1 MGESKVNTLNLND
14 IFQDVKTDMI
24 GKLLN
29 DTKDSKKCLWY
40 LICALDGMDEN
51 DIVELAERTIP
62 QIQAAR
68 NEFLMKKYQGNREV
82 YKEVLRIKSQV
93 NDVVQENREVRSSI
107 EAGLDKAI
115 QEQIEKSNRLIDA
128 KDDMVDL
135 LKIQIKE
142 LQGENEKLKAKIN
155 HLENQQTERTT
166 IVQQRMT
173 ENNVLLKSES
183 TEKKTSQE
191 PAESDLEVVKTE
203 IRSSEMKEGL
213 GKRIR
218 KYFFSNLDSK
228 RFIEKYL
235 NNENL
240 SEEQKEY
247 MFECLESGMS
257 LKDMD
262 KFFSENLSV
271 AQMKRLNSI
280 IKNRRG

>member
-1 MGESKVNTLNLND
+1 MGESKVNTINLND

-40 LICALDGMDEN
+40 LICALDGMNEN
-51 DIVELAERTIP
+51 DIVELADHTIP
-62 QIQAAR
+62 QIQTAR

-135 LKIQIKE
+135 LKIQLKE
-142 LQGENEKLKAKIN
+142 LQGENEKLKAKVN
-155 HLENQQTERTT
+155 HLENQQSERTT

-173 ENNVLLKSES
+173 ENNVLSKSES
-183 TEKKTSQE
+183 TEKKTLQE

-213 GKRIR
+213 GKRIQ
-218 KYFFSNLDSK
+218 KYFFSNIDSK

-240 SEEQKEY
+240 TEEQKEY
-247 MFECLESGMS
+247 MIECLESGMS

-262 KFFSENLSV
+262 KFFSEKLSV
-271 AQMKRLNSI
+271 EQMKRLNSI

>member
-1 MGESKVNTLNLND
+1 MGENKINTINLND
-14 IFQDVKTDMI
+14 IFQDVKTDLI

-29 DTKDSKKCLWY
+29 DTKDSKTCMWY
-40 LICALDGMDEN
+40 LICALDGMSDQE
-51 DIVELAERTIP
+51 ILELSGYTIP
-62 QIQAAR
+62 QIQTAR

-82 YKEVLRIKSQV
+82 YQEVLRIKSQV

-128 KDDMVDL
+128 KDDMLDL
-135 LKIQIKE
+135 LKIQLKE
-142 LQGENEKLKAKIN
+142 LQGENEKLKAKVN

-173 ENNVLLKSES
+173 ENNVLSKSES
-183 TEKKTSQE
+183 TEKKTLQE

-218 KYFFSNLDSK
+218 KYFFSNIDLK

-240 SEEQKEY
+240 TEEQKEY
-247 MFECLESGMS
+247 MIECLESGMS

-271 AQMKRLNSI
+271 EQMKRLNSI
-280 IKNRRG
+280 IKNRR

>member
-62 QIQAAR
+62 QIQTAR

-115 QEQIEKSNRLIDA
+115 QEQIEKANRLIDA
-128 KDDMVDL
+128 KDDMLDL
-135 LKIQIKE
+135 LKIQLKE
-142 LQGENEKLKAKIN
+142 LQGENEKLKAKVN

-166 IVQQRMT
+166 IVQQRMA
-173 ENNVLLKSES
+173 ENNVLSKSES
-183 TEKKTSQE
+183 TEKKTLQE

-218 KYFFSNLDSK
+218 KYFFSNIDSK

-240 SEEQKEY
+240 TEEQKEY
-247 MFECLESGMS
+247 MIECLESGMS

-262 KFFSENLSV
+262 KFFSEKLSV
-271 AQMKRLNSI
+271 EQMKRLNSI

>member
-1 MGESKVNTLNLND
+1 MGENKINTINLND
-14 IFQDVKTDMI
+14 IFQDVKTDLI

-29 DTKDSKKCLWY
+29 DTKDSKTCMWY
-40 LICALDGMDEN
+40 LICALDGMSDQE
-51 DIVELAERTIP
+51 ILELSGYTIP
-62 QIQAAR
+62 QIQTAR

-82 YKEVLRIKSQV
+82 YQEVLRIKSQV

-128 KDDMVDL
+128 KDDMLDL
-135 LKIQIKE
+135 LKIQLKE
-142 LQGENEKLKAKIN
+142 LQGENEKLKAKVN

-173 ENNVLLKSES
+173 ENNVLSKSES
-183 TEKKTSQE
+183 TEKKTLQE

-218 KYFFSNLDSK
+218 KYFFSNIDLK

-240 SEEQKEY
+240 TEEQKEY
-247 MFECLESGMS
+247 MIECLESGMS

-271 AQMKRLNSI
+271 EQMKRLNSI

>member
-1 MGESKVNTLNLND
+1 MGENKINTINLND
-14 IFQDVKTDMI
+14 IFQDVKTDLI

-29 DTKDSKKCLWY
+29 DTKDSKTCMWY
-40 LICALDGMDEN
+40 LICALDGMSDQE
-51 DIVELAERTIP
+51 ILELSGYTIP
-62 QIQAAR
+62 QIQTAR

-115 QEQIEKSNRLIDA
+115 QEQIEKANRLIDA
-128 KDDMVDL
+128 KDDMLDL
-135 LKIQIKE
+135 LKIQLKE
-142 LQGENEKLKAKIN
+142 LQGENEKLKAKVN

-166 IVQQRMT
+166 IVQQRMA
-173 ENNVLLKSES
+173 ENNVLSKSES
-183 TEKKTSQE
+183 TEKKTLQE

-218 KYFFSNLDSK
+218 KYFFSNIDLK

-240 SEEQKEY
+240 TEEQKEY
-247 MFECLESGMS
+247 MIECLESGMS

-271 AQMKRLNSI
+271 EQMKRLNSI

>member
-1 MGESKVNTLNLND
+1 MGESKVNTINLND

-40 LICALDGMDEN
+40 LICALDGMNEN
-51 DIVELAERTIP
+51 DIVELANHTIP
-62 QIQAAR
+62 QIQTAR

-115 QEQIEKSNRLIDA
+115 QEQIEKANRLIDA
-128 KDDMVDL
+128 KDDMLDL
-135 LKIQIKE
+135 LKIQLKE
-142 LQGENEKLKAKIN
+142 LQGENEKLKAKVN

-166 IVQQRMT
+166 IVQQRMA
-173 ENNVLLKSES
+173 ENNVLSKSES
-183 TEKKTSQE
+183 TEKKTLQE

-218 KYFFSNLDSK
+218 KYFFSNIDSK

-240 SEEQKEY
+240 TEEQKEY
-247 MFECLESGMS
+247 MIECLESGMS

-262 KFFSENLSV
+262 KFFSEKLSV
-271 AQMKRLNSI
+271 EQMKRLNSI

>member
-1 MGESKVNTLNLND
+1 MGESKVNTLNLNE

-62 QIQAAR
+62 QIQTAR

-142 LQGENEKLKAKIN
+142 LQGENEKLKEKIN

-173 ENNVLLKSES
+173 EDNVLSKSED
-183 TEKKTSQE
+183 TDKKTLQE

-240 SEEQKEY
+240 TEEQKEY

>member
-1 MGESKVNTLNLND
+1 MGENKINTINLND
-14 IFQDVKTDMI
+14 IFQDVKTDLI

-29 DTKDSKKCLWY
+29 DTKDSKTCMWY
-40 LICALDGMDEN
+40 LICALDGMSDQE
-51 DIVELAERTIP
+51 ILELSGYTIP
-62 QIQAAR
+62 QIQTAR

-82 YKEVLRIKSQV
+82 YQEVLRIKSQV

-128 KDDMVDL
+128 KDDMLDL
-135 LKIQIKE
+135 LKIQLKE
-142 LQGENEKLKAKIN
+142 LQGENEKLKAKVN

-166 IVQQRMT
+166 IVQQRMA
-173 ENNVLLKSES
+173 ENNVLSKSES
-183 TEKKTSQE
+183 TEKKTLQE

-218 KYFFSNLDSK
+218 KYFFSNIDLK

-240 SEEQKEY
+240 TEEQKEY
-247 MFECLESGMS
+247 MIECLESGMS

-271 AQMKRLNSI
+271 EQMKRLNSI

>member
-1 MGESKVNTLNLND
+1 MGESKVNTINLND

-40 LICALDGMDEN
+40 LICALDGMNEN
-51 DIVELAERTIP
+51 DIVELANHTIP
-62 QIQAAR
+62 QIQTAR

-115 QEQIEKSNRLIDA
+115 QEQIEKANRLIDA
-128 KDDMVDL
+128 KDDMLDL
-135 LKIQIKE
+135 LKIQLKE
-142 LQGENEKLKAKIN
+142 LQGENEKLKAKVN
-155 HLENQQTERTT
+155 HLENQQSERTT
-166 IVQQRMT
+166 IVQQIMT
-173 ENNVLLKSES
+173 ENNVLSKSES
-183 TEKKTSQE
+183 TEKKTLQE

-203 IRSSEMKEGL
+203 IRSSEMTEGL

-218 KYFFSNLDSK
+218 KYFFSNIDSK

-240 SEEQKEY
+240 TEEQKEY
-247 MFECLESGMS
+247 MIECLESGMS

-262 KFFSENLSV
+262 KFFSEKLSV
-271 AQMKRLNSI
+271 EQMKRLNSI

>member
-1 MGESKVNTLNLND
+1 MGESKVNTINLND

-40 LICALDGMDEN
+40 LICALDGMNEN
-51 DIVELAERTIP
+51 DIVELADHTIP
-62 QIQAAR
+62 QIQTAR

-135 LKIQIKE
+135 LKIQLKE
-142 LQGENEKLKAKIN
+142 LQGENEKLKAKVN
-155 HLENQQTERTT
+155 HLENQQSERTT

-173 ENNVLLKSES
+173 ENNVLSKSES
-183 TEKKTSQE
+183 TEKKTLQE
-191 PAESDLEVVKTE
+191 PAESDLEMVKTE

-218 KYFFSNLDSK
+218 KYFFSNIDSK

-240 SEEQKEY
+240 TEEQKEY
-247 MFECLESGMS
+247 MIECLESGMS

-262 KFFSENLSV
+262 KFFSEKLSV
-271 AQMKRLNSI
+271 DQMKRLNSI

>member
-62 QIQAAR
+62 QIQTAR

-173 ENNVLLKSES
+173 ENNVLSKSES
-183 TEKKTSQE
+183 TEKKTPQE

-240 SEEQKEY
+240 TEEQKEY

>member
-62 QIQAAR
+62 QIQTAR

-173 ENNVLLKSES
+173 ENNVLSKSES
-183 TEKKTSQE
+183 TEKKILQE

-240 SEEQKEY
+240 TEEQKEY

>member
-1 MGESKVNTLNLND
+1 MGESKVNTINLND

-40 LICALDGMDEN
+40 LICALDGMNEN
-51 DIVELAERTIP
+51 DIVELANHTIP
-62 QIQAAR
+62 QIQTAR

-115 QEQIEKSNRLIDA
+115 QEQIEKANRLIDA
-128 KDDMVDL
+128 KDDMLDL
-135 LKIQIKE
+135 LKIQLKE
-142 LQGENEKLKAKIN
+142 LQGENEKLKAKVN

-166 IVQQRMT
+166 IVQQRMA
-173 ENNVLLKSES
+173 ENNVLSKSES
-183 TEKKTSQE
+183 IEKKTLQE

-218 KYFFSNLDSK
+218 KYFFSNIDSK

-240 SEEQKEY
+240 TEEQKEY
-247 MFECLESGMS
+247 MIECLESGMS

-262 KFFSENLSV
+262 KFFSEKLSV
-271 AQMKRLNSI
+271 EQMKRLNSI

>member
-1 MGESKVNTLNLND
+1 MGESKVNTINLND

-40 LICALDGMDEN
+40 LICALDGMNEN
-51 DIVELAERTIP
+51 DIVELANHTIP
-62 QIQAAR
+62 QIQTAR

-135 LKIQIKE
+135 LKIQLKE
-142 LQGENEKLKAKIN
+142 LQGENEKLKAKVN
-155 HLENQQTERTT
+155 HLENQQSERTT

-173 ENNVLLKSES
+173 ENNVLSKSES
-183 TEKKTSQE
+183 TEKKTLQE

-218 KYFFSNLDSK
+218 KYFFSNIDSK

-240 SEEQKEY
+240 TEEQKEY
-247 MFECLESGMS
+247 MIECLESGMS

-262 KFFSENLSV
+262 KFFSEKLSV
-271 AQMKRLNSI
+271 EQMKRLNSI

>member
-62 QIQAAR
+62 QIQTAR

-173 ENNVLLKSES
+173 ENNVLSKSES
-183 TEKKTSQE
+183 TEKKTLQE

-218 KYFFSNLDSK
+218 KYFFSNIDSK

-240 SEEQKEY
+240 TEEQKEY
-247 MFECLESGMS
+247 MIECLESGMS

-262 KFFSENLSV
+262 KFFSEKLSV
-271 AQMKRLNSI
+271 EQMKRLNSI

>member
-1 MGESKVNTLNLND
+1 MGESKVNTINLND

-40 LICALDGMDEN
+40 LICALDGMNEN
-51 DIVELAERTIP
+51 DIVELANHTIP
-62 QIQAAR
+62 QIQTAR

-115 QEQIEKSNRLIDA
+115 QEQIEKANRLIDA
-128 KDDMVDL
+128 KDDMLDL
-135 LKIQIKE
+135 LKIQLKE
-142 LQGENEKLKAKIN
+142 LQGENEKLKAKVN
-155 HLENQQTERTT
+155 HLENQQSERTT

-173 ENNVLLKSES
+173 ENNVLSKSES
-183 TEKKTSQE
+183 TEKKTLQE

-218 KYFFSNLDSK
+218 KYFFSNIDSK
-228 RFIEKYL
+228 WFIEKYL

-240 SEEQKEY
+240 TEEQKEY
-247 MFECLESGMS
+247 MIECLESGMS

-262 KFFSENLSV
+262 KFFSEKLSV
-271 AQMKRLNSI
+271 EQMKRLNSI

>member
-51 DIVELAERTIP
+51 DIVELANHTIP
-62 QIQAAR
+62 QIQTAR

-135 LKIQIKE
+135 LKIQLKE
-142 LQGENEKLKAKIN
+142 LQGENEKLKAKVN
-155 HLENQQTERTT
+155 HLENQQSERTT

-173 ENNVLLKSES
+173 ENNALSKSES
-183 TEKKTSQE
+183 TEKKTLQE
-191 PAESDLEVVKTE
+191 PAESDFEMVKTE
-203 IRSSEMKEGL
+203 IHSSEMKEGL

-218 KYFFSNLDSK
+218 KYFFSNIDSK

-240 SEEQKEY
+240 TEEQKEY
-247 MFECLESGMS
+247 MIECLESGMS

-262 KFFSENLSV
+262 KFFSEKLSV
-271 AQMKRLNSI
+271 EQMKRLNSI

>member
-62 QIQAAR
+62 QIQTAR

-173 ENNVLLKSES
+173 ENNVLSKSES
-183 TEKKTSQE
+183 TEKKTLQE
-191 PAESDLEVVKTE
+191 PAESDLEVVKTG

-218 KYFFSNLDSK
+218 KYFFSNIDSK

-240 SEEQKEY
+240 TEEQKEY
-247 MFECLESGMS
+247 MIECLESGMS

-262 KFFSENLSV
+262 KFFSEKLSV
-271 AQMKRLNSI
+271 EQMKRLNSI

>member
-1 MGESKVNTLNLND
+1 MGENKINTINLND
-14 IFQDVKTDMI
+14 IFQDVKTDLI

-29 DTKDSKKCLWY
+29 DTKDSKTCMWY
-40 LICALDGMDEN
+40 LICALDGMSDQE
-51 DIVELAERTIP
+51 ILELSGYTIP
-62 QIQAAR
+62 QIQTAR

-82 YKEVLRIKSQV
+82 YQEVLRIKSQV

-128 KDDMVDL
+128 KDDMLDL
-135 LKIQIKE
+135 LKIQLKE
-142 LQGENEKLKAKIN
+142 LQGENEKLKAKVN

-173 ENNVLLKSES
+173 ENNVLSKSES
-183 TEKKTSQE
+183 TEKKTLQE

-218 KYFFSNLDSK
+218 KYFFSNIDSK

-240 SEEQKEY
+240 TEEQKEY
-247 MFECLESGMS
+247 MIECLESGMS

-271 AQMKRLNSI
+271 EQMKRLNSI

>member
-1 MGESKVNTLNLND
+1 MGESKVNTINLND

-40 LICALDGMDEN
+40 LICALDGMNEN
-51 DIVELAERTIP
+51 DIVELANHTIP
-62 QIQAAR
+62 QIQTAR

-115 QEQIEKSNRLIDA
+115 QEQIEKANRLIDA
-128 KDDMVDL
+128 KDDMLDL
-135 LKIQIKE
+135 LKIQLKE
-142 LQGENEKLKAKIN
+142 LQGENEKLKAKVN
-155 HLENQQTERTT
+155 HLENQQSERTT

-173 ENNVLLKSES
+173 ENNVLSKSES
-183 TEKKTSQE
+183 TEKKTLQE

-218 KYFFSNLDSK
+218 KYFFSNIDSK

-240 SEEQKEY
+240 TEEQKEY
-247 MFECLESGMS
+247 MIECLESGMS

-262 KFFSENLSV
+262 KFFSEKLSV
-271 AQMKRLNSI
+271 EQMKRLNSI

>member
-62 QIQAAR
+62 QIQTAR

-173 ENNVLLKSES
+173 ENNVWSKSES
-183 TEKKTSQE
+183 TEKKTLQE

-240 SEEQKEY
+240 TEEQKEY

>member
-1 MGESKVNTLNLND
+1 MN
-14 IFQDVKTDMI
+14 
-24 GKLLN
+24 
-29 DTKDSKKCLWY
+29 
-40 LICALDGMDEN
+40 EN
-51 DIVELAERTIP
+51 DIVELANHTIP
-62 QIQAAR
+62 QIQTAR

-115 QEQIEKSNRLIDA
+115 QEQIEKANRLIDA
-128 KDDMVDL
+128 KDDMLDL
-135 LKIQIKE
+135 LKIQLKE
-142 LQGENEKLKAKIN
+142 LQGENEKLKAKVN
-155 HLENQQTERTT
+155 HLENQQSERTT

-173 ENNVLLKSES
+173 ENNVLSKSES
-183 TEKKTSQE
+183 TEKKTLQE

-218 KYFFSNLDSK
+218 KYFFSNIDSK

-240 SEEQKEY
+240 TEEQKEY
-247 MFECLESGMS
+247 MIECLESGMS

-262 KFFSENLSV
+262 KFFSEKLSV
-271 AQMKRLNSI
+271 EQMKRLNSI

>member
-62 QIQAAR
+62 QIQTAR

-142 LQGENEKLKAKIN
+142 LQGENEKLKAKVN
-155 HLENQQTERTT
+155 HLENQKTERTT

-173 ENNVLLKSES
+173 ENNVLSKSES
-183 TEKKTSQE
+183 TEKKTLQE

-240 SEEQKEY
+240 TEEQKEY

>member
-62 QIQAAR
+62 QIQTAR

-173 ENNVLLKSES
+173 ENNVLSKSES
-183 TEKKTSQE
+183 TEKKTLQE
-191 PAESDLEVVKTE
+191 PVESDLEVVKTE

-240 SEEQKEY
+240 TEEQKEY

>member
-62 QIQAAR
+62 QIQTAR

-135 LKIQIKE
+135 LKVQIKE
-142 LQGENEKLKAKIN
+142 LQGENEKLKAKVN

-183 TEKKTSQE
+183 TEKKTLQE
-191 PAESDLEVVKTE
+191 PEESDLEVVKTE

-218 KYFFSNLDSK
+218 KYFFSNIDSK

-240 SEEQKEY
+240 TEEQKEY

>member
-62 QIQAAR
+62 QIQTAR

-173 ENNVLLKSES
+173 ENNVLSKSES
-183 TEKKTSQE
+183 TEKKTLQE

-240 SEEQKEY
+240 TEEQKEY

>member
-1 MGESKVNTLNLND
+1 MGENKINTINLND
-14 IFQDVKTDMI
+14 IFQDVKTDLI

-29 DTKDSKKCLWY
+29 DTKDSKTCMWY
-40 LICALDGMDEN
+40 LICALDGMSDQE
-51 DIVELAERTIP
+51 ILELSGYTIP
-62 QIQAAR
+62 QIQTAR

-128 KDDMVDL
+128 KDDMLDL
-135 LKIQIKE
+135 LKIQLKE
-142 LQGENEKLKAKIN
+142 LQGENEKLKAKVN

-166 IVQQRMT
+166 IVQQRMA
-173 ENNVLLKSES
+173 ENNVLSKSES
-183 TEKKTSQE
+183 TEKKTLQE

-218 KYFFSNLDSK
+218 KYFFSNIDSK

-240 SEEQKEY
+240 TEEQKEY
-247 MFECLESGMS
+247 MIECLESGMS

-262 KFFSENLSV
+262 KFFSEKLSV
-271 AQMKRLNSI
+271 EQMKRLNSI

>member
-1 MGESKVNTLNLND
+1 MGESKVNTINLND

-29 DTKDSKKCLWY
+29 DTKESKKCLWY
-40 LICALDGMDEN
+40 LICALDGMNEN
-51 DIVELAERTIP
+51 DIVELANHTIP
-62 QIQAAR
+62 QIQTAR

-115 QEQIEKSNRLIDA
+115 QEQIEKANRLIDA
-128 KDDMVDL
+128 KDDMLDL
-135 LKIQIKE
+135 LKIQLKE
-142 LQGENEKLKAKIN
+142 LQGENEKLKAKVN
-155 HLENQQTERTT
+155 HLENQQSERTT

-173 ENNVLLKSES
+173 ENNVLSKSES
-183 TEKKTSQE
+183 TEKKTLQE

-218 KYFFSNLDSK
+218 KYFFSNIDSK

-240 SEEQKEY
+240 TEEQKEY
-247 MFECLESGMS
+247 MIECLESGMS

-262 KFFSENLSV
+262 KFFSEKLSV
-271 AQMKRLNSI
+271 EQMKRLNSI

>member
-62 QIQAAR
+62 QIQTAR

-82 YKEVLRIKSQV
+82 YKEMLRIKSQV

-173 ENNVLLKSES
+173 ENNVLSKSES
-183 TEKKTSQE
+183 TEKKTLQE

-240 SEEQKEY
+240 TEEQKEY

>member
-155 HLENQQTERTT
+155 RLENQQTERTT

-173 ENNVLLKSES
+173 ENNVLSKSED
-183 TEKKTSQE
+183 TEKKTPQE
-191 PAESDLEVVKTE
+191 PADSNLEVVKTE

-240 SEEQKEY
+240 TEEQKEY

>member
-1 MGESKVNTLNLND
+1 MGESKVNTINLND

-40 LICALDGMDEN
+40 LICALDGMNEN
-51 DIVELAERTIP
+51 DIVERANHTIP
-62 QIQAAR
+62 QIQTAR

-82 YKEVLRIKSQV
+82 YQEVLRIKSQV

-128 KDDMVDL
+128 KDDMLDL
-135 LKIQIKE
+135 LKIQLKE
-142 LQGENEKLKAKIN
+142 LQGENEKLKAKVN

-173 ENNVLLKSES
+173 ENNVLSKSES
-183 TEKKTSQE
+183 TEKKTLQE
-191 PAESDLEVVKTE
+191 PAESDLKVVKTE

-218 KYFFSNLDSK
+218 KYFFSNIDSK

-240 SEEQKEY
+240 TQEQIEY
-247 MFECLESGMS
+247 VLECFESGMS

-271 AQMKRLNSI
+271 EQMKRLNSI

>member
-62 QIQAAR
+62 QIQTAR

-135 LKIQIKE
+135 LKVQIKE
-142 LQGENEKLKAKIN
+142 LQGENEKLKAKVN

-173 ENNVLLKSES
+173 ENNVLSKSES
-183 TEKKTSQE
+183 TEKKTLQE
-191 PAESDLEVVKTE
+191 PAESDLEMVKTE

-218 KYFFSNLDSK
+218 KYFFSNIDSK

-240 SEEQKEY
+240 TEEQIEY

>member
-62 QIQAAR
+62 QIQTAR

-82 YKEVLRIKSQV
+82 YKEMLRIKSQV

-173 ENNVLLKSES
+173 ENNVWSKSES
-183 TEKKTSQE
+183 TEKKTLQE

-240 SEEQKEY
+240 TEEQKEY